1 MIVQLHAEDS
11 ILPLESLLGRE
22 GIMNNALLN
31 VYGTCLE
38 IFSIFICY
46 SLTQSSC
53 PKETQTMTTL
63 ITLSAIELKL
73 FELTRYVSGVH

>member
-22 GIMNNALLN
+22 GITNNALLN
-31 VYGTCLE
+31 VMVHVLY
-38 IFSIFICY
+38 IFSICY

-63 ITLSAIELKL
+63 ITLSAIELNL